1 MKNIVY
7 FILTWFTLLCVSC
20 SDTDYLN
27 TIPTESKL
35 LMSINPTKLSGT
47 GNQVLFKTMLQV
59 SNLNNTGIDLSSNI
73 YIFEDAQSN
82 LGLCAKVSDGDKLG
96 QALNKVAKK
105 IPSKKGF
112 EFYALSNNWVMGYS
126 DKASLI
132 MGPVLQEA
140 MPDLSTTMAKYLAAD
155 EKDGIVSTPIFSKLD
170 SIDAPMSLVCEAD
183 ALPEQLVTPFTLG
196 APRGTDASEIMIAAE
211 MAVKKGCLMIKGKT
225 FSLKPKINEAL
236 QHAAKIYRPIEG
248 KYVASMA
255 NSDAF
260 GLFMNVEGAKLIEL
274 MRQNKGIRMMLAGI
288 NSAIDMDNIIKS
300 IDGDMAL
307 ISPALTTQSLRMSM
321 AAKLKH
327 ADWLADVDYWK
338 QSVPAGGHIGDWGRD
353 CYYYTGNNTTYFF
366 GVTNDWQYMSGDS
379 KDAALRSVKPATN
392 PISSFLQ
399 NKIKGERLAMVIN
412 FSALQGS
419 KAQTFASLLRPVFG
433 DLNAIVYT
441 LKVDSVNND

>member
-1 MKNIVY
+1 MKKIVY

-27 TIPTESKL
+27 TIPSESKL
-35 LMSINPTKLSGT
+35 LMGINPTKISGT
-47 GNQVLFKTMLQV
+47 GNQVLLKTMLQV

-82 LGLCAKVSDGDKLG
+82 LGVCAKVSDGDKLG
-96 QALNKVAKK
+96 QTLNKVAKK
-105 IPSKKGF
+105 LPSKKGF
-112 EFYALSNNWVMGYS
+112 DFYALSNNWVVGYS
-126 DKASLI
+126 DKAALI

-140 MPDLSTTMAKYLAAD
+140 MLDLSTTMAKYLAAD

-183 ALPEQLVTPFTLG
+183 ALPEQFVTPFTLG
-196 APRGTDASEIMIAAE
+196 APKGTDASEIMIAAE
-211 MAVKKGCLMIKGKT
+211 MAVEKGCLMIKGNT

-236 QHAAKIYRPIEG
+236 QHAAKTYRPIEG

-255 NSDAF
+255 SSDAF

-307 ISPALTTQSLRMSM
+307 ISPALATQGLQMSM

-441 LKVDSVNND
+441 LKVDPDNND